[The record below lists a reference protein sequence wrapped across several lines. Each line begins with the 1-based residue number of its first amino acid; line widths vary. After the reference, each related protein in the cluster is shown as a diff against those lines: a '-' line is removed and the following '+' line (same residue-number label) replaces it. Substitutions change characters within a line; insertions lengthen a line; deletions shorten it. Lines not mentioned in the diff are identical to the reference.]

1 MRLFSWH
8 GIAALAF
15 AAGSGYVA
23 GASNRTVTHEVQTLP
38 SIPSREEEAVPP
50 SRGLAFLG
58 QRISVPEVI
67 DLTCPP
73 YVLLPFDLCA
83 QTVEPPSAG
92 TDGAVK
98 QASFEVPAGPAT
110 PPFMPYLDE

>member
-8 GIAALAF
+8 GIAMLAF
-15 AAGSGYVA
+15 AAGFGYVA
-23 GASNRTVTHEVQTLP
+23 GASNRTVTHQMQALP
-38 SIPSREEEAVPP
+38 SIPSREEEAMPP
-50 SRGLAFLG
+50 PPGLAFLG

-67 DLTCPP
+67 DLTAPP

-92 TDGAVK
+92 TDAAVK

-110 PPFMPYLDE
+110 PPFMPYLDD